1 MKRQELVCDYCDSES
16 TIETLNMEDPIMF
29 CPLCGSEIPHE
40 EEMIGEWDEN
50 DEAWD

>member
-16 TIETLNMEDPIMF
+16 TIETLF

-40 EEMIGEWDEN
+40 EEMIGDWDEN